1 MPVST
6 YDPGK
11 VSVIIGAKILSGFSD
26 DAQVTI
32 ERMSAT
38 FNESVGSDGQV
49 TRSASRDYRGTITV
63 TLMQSSP
70 SNDDLTAL
78 ALADELNGSG
88 MFPVIVRDA
97 SGRTVCTGAN
107 CWLTQV
113 SNVELGRSITNRT
126 WTIRVATLVMNVGGN
141 MTV

>member
-1 MPVST
+1 MPVSN

-11 VSVIIGAKILSGFSD
+11 VAVIVGAKILSGYSD
-26 DAQVTI
+26 DAQVSI
-32 ERMSAT
+32 ERMTAT
-38 FNESVGSDGQV
+38 FAESVGSDGHV

-97 SGRTVCTGAN
+97 SGTTICSGDAAWV
-107 CWLTQV
+107 TQIA
-113 SNVELGRSITNRT
+113 SAEFGRSISNRT

-141 MTV
+141 MTA